1 MILIHMPKIVNDIFV
16 GVDAVALDLD
26 GTVFDLEEKTNKKI
40 VELIKQLISK
50 KITIIICTARNID
63 STLKLLA
70 TVFGDTELSK
80 MFYICSAG
88 YEIYT
93 YKNAGIENI
102 FVAEY
107 NEMNIIDVLKGL
119 DFFRE
124 NYLSMKKKDFAFLFP
139 TENIVTAKKI
149 VCDLYEKLLNSSVKC
164 YSYHDQVVFSGK
176 DVDKEI
182 TLNYLIKR
190 LSLRKCV
197 CIADQGDVFEADYEF
212 LRGLNGYTV
221 GTRDVSNKEGCK
233 NVYDKEGNHLQ
244 GLKGTEYLLSQIN
257 LKV

>member
-1 MILIHMPKIVNDIFV
+1 MPETVNDTFV

-40 VELIKQLISK
+40 VELIKQLIAK
-50 KITIIICTARNID
+50 KINVIICTARNFD
-63 STLKLLA
+63 STLKLLT
-70 TVFGDTELSK
+70 TVFDDVELGK

-93 YKNAGIENI
+93 YKDKDIEKI
-102 FVAEY
+102 FIAEY
-107 NEMNIIDVLKGL
+107 SEMNIIEVLKEL
-119 DFFRE
+119 DFFKE

-149 VCDLYEKLLNSSVKC
+149 VHDLYRKLLNSSVKC
-164 YSYHDQVVFSGK
+164 YSYHNQVVFSGK
-176 DVDKEI
+176 DVDKET
-182 TLNYLIKR
+182 TLNFLIKK
-190 LSLRKCV
+190 LSLKKCV

-221 GTRDVSNKEGCK
+221 GTRDASNKKGCK
-233 NVYDKEGNHLQ
+233 NVYDNEGNHLQ
-244 GLKGTEYLLSQIN
+244 GLNGTEYLLNQIN